1 MQVIV
6 VGGGLVGSTLAAKL
20 SGDGHD
26 VVLVEQSADP
36 KTEP

>member
-1 MQVIV
+1 MNIVI

-26 VVLVEQSADP
+26 VTLVGVSGGS
-36 KTEP
+36 